1 MVAPEAMDDDVSA
14 SNPEGLVDVFRYRGE
29 KTELPEEAVIPFE
42 FGQAASLSSS
52 DLHRF
57 RTHNTS
63 IARAMAGRLSL
74 FVRAEFSMEL
84 EEVSTMTF
92 QKYTDNAPTPCH
104 LVLFKID
111 PLQGIGV
118 LDFAPSLALVLTD
131 RMLGGLG
138 AMIDPDRPL
147 REVEHSLIDQAS
159 RILLQE
165 WVENWKT
172 RETLTTRLLG
182 IENNPKFLT
191 ICDPDEEVKVLKYT
205 ATMGDVFDRVQLVLP
220 VKMSEPLIQQLTAD
234 TDVKKKDA
242 ASKQSLMPTWNTA
255 YNEVEMRVSAVWD
268 DVEILSKDLLGFKVG
283 DFLPLNSDSFDKVEV
298 RLADRPKFVGRLGSA
313 GKKSAVEITK
323 YIGK

>member
-1 MVAPEAMDDDVSA
+1 MVAPEAMDDISET
-14 SNPEGLVDVFRYRGE
+14 SPEGLVDVFSYRGE
-29 KTELPEEAVIPFE
+29 KVGLPEEAIIPFV

-57 RTHNTS
+57 RTHNMS
-63 IARAMAGRLSL
+63 AARAMAGRLSL
-74 FVRAEFSMEL
+74 FVRAEFSLEL

-131 RMLGGLG
+131 RMLGGVG

-147 REVEHSLIDQAS
+147 REVEHSLVDQVS

-172 RETLTTRLLG
+172 REALVPRLLG
-182 IENNPKFLT
+182 NENNPKFLT

-220 VKMSEPLIQQLTAD
+220 VKMSDPLIQQLTAD

-242 ASKQSLMPTWNTA
+242 ASKKNIMPAWNSA
-255 YNEVEMRVSAVWD
+255 YNDVKLHVSAVWD
-268 DVEILSKDLLGFKVG
+268 DVEMLSRDLLNFKVG
-283 DFLPLNSDSFDKVEV
+283 DFLPLNSDSFDKVQV
-298 RLADRPKFVGRLGSA
+298 RLADYPKFVGRLGSA

>member
-1 MVAPEAMDDDVSA
+1 MVAPETMDDA
-14 SNPEGLVDVFRYRGE
+14 SETGPEGLVDVFRYRGE
-29 KTELPEEAVIPFE
+29 KIGLPEEAIIPYT

-57 RTHNTS
+57 RTHNAAV
-63 IARAMAGRLSL
+63 ARAMAARLSL

-104 LVLFKID
+104 LVLFKVE

-118 LDFAPSLALVLTD
+118 LDFAPSLGLVLTD
-131 RMLGGLG
+131 RMLGGVG
-138 AMIDPDRPL
+138 AMVDPDRPL
-147 REVEHSLIDQAS
+147 REVEQSLIDQAS

-172 RETLTTRLLG
+172 RELLLPRLLG
-182 IENNPKFLT
+182 FENNPKFLT

-242 ASKQSLMPTWNTA
+242 ASKKSLMPTWNTA
-255 YNEVEMRVSAVWD
+255 YDGVKLHVSAVWD
-268 DVEILSKDLLGFKVG
+268 DVEMLSRDLLNFKVG
-283 DFLPLNSDSFDKVEV
+283 DFLPLKSDSFDRVEV
-298 RLADRPKFVGRLGSA
+298 RLADRPKFIGRLGSA
-313 GKKSAVEITK
+313 AKRSAVEITK

>member
-1 MVAPEAMDDDVSA
+1 MVAPEATDDFQETSL
-14 SNPEGLVDVFRYRGE
+14 EGLVDVFRYRGE
-29 KTELPEEAVIPFE
+29 KIGLPEEAIMPYA

-57 RTHNTS
+57 RTHNAAV
-63 IARAMAGRLSL
+63 ARAMAARLSL

-104 LVLFKID
+104 LVLFKVE

-118 LDFAPSLALVLTD
+118 LDFAPSLGLVLTD
-131 RMLGGLG
+131 RMLGGIG
-138 AMIDPDRPL
+138 AMVDPDRPL

-165 WVENWKT
+165 WAENWKT
-172 RETLTTRLLG
+172 RELLVPRLLG
-182 IENNPKFLT
+182 SENNPKYLT

-242 ASKQSLMPTWNTA
+242 ASKKSLMPTWNTA
-255 YNEVEMRVSAVWD
+255 YDGVKLHVSAVWD
-268 DVEILSKDLLGFKVG
+268 DVEMLSRDLLNFKVG
-283 DFLPLNSDSFDKVEV
+283 DFLPLKSDSFDRVEV
-298 RLADRPKFVGRLGSA
+298 RLADRPKFIGRLGSA
-313 GKKSAVEITK
+313 AKRSAVEITK
-323 YIGK
+323 HIGK

>member
-1 MVAPEAMDDDVSA
+1 MVAPEAMDDISET
-14 SNPEGLVDVFRYRGE
+14 SPEGLVDVFSYRGE
-29 KTELPEEAVIPFE
+29 KVGLPEEAIIPFV

-57 RTHNTS
+57 RTHNMS
-63 IARAMAGRLSL
+63 AARAMAGRLSL
-74 FVRAEFSMEL
+74 FVRAEFSLEL

-131 RMLGGLG
+131 RMLGGVG

-147 REVEHSLIDQAS
+147 REVEHSLVDQVS

-172 RETLTTRLLG
+172 RETLIPRLLG
-182 IENNPKFLT
+182 NENNPQFLT

-220 VKMSEPLIQQLTAD
+220 VKMSDPLIQQLTAD

-242 ASKQSLMPTWNTA
+242 ASKKNIMPTWNSA
-255 YNEVEMRVSAVWD
+255 YNDVKLHVSAVWD
-268 DVEILSKDLLGFKVG
+268 DVEMLSRDLLNFKVG
-283 DFLPLNSDSFDKVEV
+283 DFLPLNSFFMNSLF
-298 RLADRPKFVGRLGSA
+298 PQSNM
-313 GKKSAVEITK
+313 SNP
-323 YIGK
+323 

>member
-1 MVAPEAMDDDVSA
+1 MVASETMDDVSET
-14 SNPEGLVDVFRYRGE
+14 SPEGLVDVFRYRGE
-29 KTELPEEAVIPFE
+29 KIGLPEEAVIPYT

-57 RTHNTS
+57 RTHNAAV
-63 IARAMAGRLSL
+63 ARAMAARLSQ

-92 QKYTDNAPTPCH
+92 QKYTDSAPTPCH
-104 LVLFKID
+104 LVLFKVE

-118 LDFAPSLALVLTD
+118 LDFAPSLGLVLTD
-131 RMLGGLG
+131 RMLGGIG
-138 AMIDPDRPL
+138 AMVDPDRPL
-147 REVEHSLIDQAS
+147 REVEHSLIDQAA

-165 WVENWKT
+165 WAENWKT
-172 RETLTTRLLG
+172 RELLVPRLLG
-182 IENNPKFLT
+182 FENNPKFLT

-242 ASKQSLMPTWNTA
+242 ASKKSLMPTWNTA
-255 YNEVEMRVSAVWD
+255 YDGVKLHVSAVWD
-268 DVEILSKDLLGFKVG
+268 DVEMLSRDLLNFKVG
-283 DFLPLNSDSFDKVEV
+283 DFLPLKSDSFDRVEV
-298 RLADRPKFVGRLGSA
+298 RLADRPKFIGRLGSA
-313 GKKSAVEITK
+313 AKKSAVEITK
-323 YIGK
+323 HIGK

>member
-1 MVAPEAMDDDVSA
+1 MVAPEATDDFQETSL
-14 SNPEGLVDVFRYRGE
+14 EGLVDVFRYRGE
-29 KTELPEEAVIPFE
+29 KIGLPEEAIMPYA

-57 RTHNTS
+57 RTHNAAV
-63 IARAMAGRLSL
+63 ARAMAARLSL

-104 LVLFKID
+104 LVLFKVE

-118 LDFAPSLALVLTD
+118 LDFAPSLGLVLTD
-131 RMLGGLG
+131 RMLGGVG
-138 AMIDPDRPL
+138 AMVDPDRPL

-165 WVENWKT
+165 WAENWKT
-172 RETLTTRLLG
+172 RELLVPRLLG
-182 IENNPKFLT
+182 SENNPKYLT

-242 ASKQSLMPTWNTA
+242 ASKKSLMPTWNTA
-255 YNEVEMRVSAVWD
+255 YDGVKLHVSAVWD
-268 DVEILSKDLLGFKVG
+268 DVEMLSRDLLNFKVG
-283 DFLPLNSDSFDKVEV
+283 DFLPLKSDSFDRVEV
-298 RLADRPKFVGRLGSA
+298 RLADRPKFIGRLGSA
-313 GKKSAVEITK
+313 AKRSAVEITK
-323 YIGK
+323 HIGK

>member
-1 MVAPEAMDDDVSA
+1 MVAPEAMDDISET
-14 SNPEGLVDVFRYRGE
+14 SPEGLVDVFSYRGE
-29 KTELPEEAVIPFE
+29 KVGLPEEAIIPFV

-57 RTHNTS
+57 RTHNMS
-63 IARAMAGRLSL
+63 AARAMAGRLSL
-74 FVRAEFSMEL
+74 FVRAEFSLEL

-131 RMLGGLG
+131 RMLGGVG

-147 REVEHSLIDQAS
+147 REVEHSLVDQVS

-172 RETLTTRLLG
+172 RETLIPRLLG
-182 IENNPKFLT
+182 NENNPKFLT

-220 VKMSEPLIQQLTAD
+220 VKMSDPLIQQLTAD

-242 ASKQSLMPTWNTA
+242 ASKKNIMPTWNSA
-255 YNEVEMRVSAVWD
+255 YNEVKLHVSAVWD
-268 DVEILSKDLLGFKVG
+268 DVEMLSRDLLNFKVG
-283 DFLPLNSDSFDKVEV
+283 DFLPLNSDSFDKVQV
-298 RLADRPKFVGRLGSA
+298 RLADYPKFVGRLGSA

>member
-1 MVAPEAMDDDVSA
+1 MVAPDTMDDISGTD
-14 SNPEGLVDVFRYRGE
+14 PEGLVDVFRYRGE
-29 KTELPEEAVIPFE
+29 KTSLPEEAVMPFT

-57 RTHNTS
+57 RTHNTA
-63 IARAMAGRLSL
+63 IARAMAARLSL

-104 LVLFKID
+104 LVLFKVE

-118 LDFAPSLALVLTD
+118 LDFAPSLGLVLTD
-131 RMLGGLG
+131 RMLGGIG
-138 AMIDPDRPL
+138 AMVDPDRPL
-147 REVEHSLIDQAS
+147 REVEHALIDQAA

-172 RETLTTRLLG
+172 RERLIPRLLG
-182 IENNPKFLT
+182 FENNPKFLT

-205 ATMGDVFDRVQLVLP
+205 ATMGDVFDRLQLVLP

-242 ASKQSLMPTWNTA
+242 ASKESRRPKWNTA
-255 YNEVEMRVSAVWD
+255 YDGVKLRVSAVWD
-268 DVEILSKDLLGFKVG
+268 DVEMLSKDLLDFKVG
-283 DFLPLNSDSFDKVEV
+283 DLLPLKSDSFDKVEV
-298 RLADRPKFVGRLGSA
+298 RLADRPKFMGRLGSVA
-313 GKKSAVEITK
+313 KKSAVEITK

>member
-1 MVAPEAMDDDVSA
+1 MVSSETMDDVLETS
-14 SNPEGLVDVFRYRGE
+14 PEGLVDVFRYRGE
-29 KTELPEEAVIPFE
+29 KIGLPEEAIIPYT

-57 RTHNTS
+57 RTHNAAV
-63 IARAMAGRLSL
+63 ARAMAARLSL

-104 LVLFKID
+104 LVLFKVE

-118 LDFAPSLALVLTD
+118 LDFAPSLGLVLTD
-131 RMLGGLG
+131 RMLGGVG
-138 AMIDPDRPL
+138 AMVDPDRQL

-165 WVENWKT
+165 WAENWKT
-172 RETLTTRLLG
+172 RESLVPRLLG
-182 IENNPKFLT
+182 SENDPKYLT

-242 ASKQSLMPTWNTA
+242 ANKKSLMPTWNTS
-255 YNEVEMRVSAVWD
+255 YDGVKLHVSAVWD
-268 DVEILSKDLLGFKVG
+268 DVQMLSRDLLNFKVG
-283 DFLPLNSDSFDKVEV
+283 DFLPLKPDSFERVEV
-298 RLADRPKFVGRLGSA
+298 RLADRPKFIGRLGSA
-313 GKKSAVEITK
+313 AKRSAVEITK

>member
-1 MVAPEAMDDDVSA
+1 MVAPEAMDDISET
-14 SNPEGLVDVFRYRGE
+14 SPEGLVDVFRYRGE
-29 KTELPEEAVIPFE
+29 KVGLPEEAIIPFV

-57 RTHNTS
+57 RTHNMS
-63 IARAMAGRLSL
+63 AARAMAGRLSL
-74 FVRAEFSMEL
+74 FVRAEFSLEL

-131 RMLGGLG
+131 RMLGGVG

-147 REVEHSLIDQAS
+147 REVEHSLVDQVS

-172 RETLTTRLLG
+172 RETLIPRLLG
-182 IENNPKFLT
+182 NENNPKFLT

-220 VKMSEPLIQQLTAD
+220 VKMSDPLIQQLTAD

-242 ASKQSLMPTWNTA
+242 ASKKSIMPTWNSA
-255 YNEVEMRVSAVWD
+255 YNEVKLHVSAVWD
-268 DVEILSKDLLGFKVG
+268 DVEMLSRDLLNFKVG
-283 DFLPLNSDSFDKVEV
+283 DFLPLNSDSFDKVQV
-298 RLADRPKFVGRLGSA
+298 RLADYPKFVGRLGSA

>member
-1 MVAPEAMDDDVSA
+1 MVAPDAMDDVSA
-14 SNPEGLVDVFRYRGE
+14 TNPEGLVDVFRYRGE
-29 KTELPEEAVIPFE
+29 KTGLPEEAIIPFE

-57 RTHNTS
+57 RTHNMS

-118 LDFAPSLALVLTD
+118 LDFAPSLGLVLTD

-147 REVEHSLIDQAS
+147 REVEHSVIDQAS

-172 RETLTTRLLG
+172 TSG
-182 IENNPKFLT
+182 
-191 ICDPDEEVKVLKYT
+191 
-205 ATMGDVFDRVQLVLP
+205 
-220 VKMSEPLIQQLTAD
+220 LISQ
-234 TDVKKKDA
+234 
-242 ASKQSLMPTWNTA
+242 M
-255 YNEVEMRVSAVWD
+255 
-268 DVEILSKDLLGFKVG
+268 
-283 DFLPLNSDSFDKVEV
+283 
-298 RLADRPKFVGRLGSA
+298 
-313 GKKSAVEITK
+313 
-323 YIGK
+323 

>member
-1 MVAPEAMDDDVSA
+1 MDDA
-14 SNPEGLVDVFRYRGE
+14 SETGPEGLVDVFRYRGE
-29 KTELPEEAVIPFE
+29 KIGLPEEAIIPYT

-57 RTHNTS
+57 RTHNAAV
-63 IARAMAGRLSL
+63 ARAMAARLSL

-104 LVLFKID
+104 LVLFKVE

-118 LDFAPSLALVLTD
+118 LDFAPSLGLVLTD
-131 RMLGGLG
+131 RMLGGVG
-138 AMIDPDRPL
+138 AMVDPDRPL
-147 REVEHSLIDQAS
+147 REVEQSLIDQAS

-172 RETLTTRLLG
+172 RELLLPRLLG
-182 IENNPKFLT
+182 FENNPKFLT

-242 ASKQSLMPTWNTA
+242 ASKKSLMPTWNTA
-255 YNEVEMRVSAVWD
+255 YDGVKLHVSAVWD
-268 DVEILSKDLLGFKVG
+268 DVEMLSRDLLNFKVG
-283 DFLPLNSDSFDKVEV
+283 DFLPLKSDSFDRVEV
-298 RLADRPKFVGRLGSA
+298 RLADRPKFIGRLGSA
-313 GKKSAVEITK
+313 AKRSAVEITK

>member
-1 MVAPEAMDDDVSA
+1 MVAPEAMDDISET
-14 SNPEGLVDVFRYRGE
+14 SPEGLVDVFRYRGE
-29 KTELPEEAVIPFE
+29 KVGLPEEAITPFV

-57 RTHNTS
+57 RTHNMS
-63 IARAMAGRLSL
+63 AARAMAGRLSL
-74 FVRAEFSMEL
+74 FVRAEFSLEL

-131 RMLGGLG
+131 RMLGGVG

-147 REVEHSLIDQAS
+147 REVEHSLVDQVS

-172 RETLTTRLLG
+172 REALVPRLLG
-182 IENNPKFLT
+182 NENNPKFLT

-220 VKMSEPLIQQLTAD
+220 VKMSDPLIQQLTAD

-242 ASKQSLMPTWNTA
+242 ASKKNIMPTWNSA
-255 YNEVEMRVSAVWD
+255 YNEVKLHVSAVWD
-268 DVEILSKDLLGFKVG
+268 DVEMLSRDLLNFKVG
-283 DFLPLNSDSFDKVEV
+283 DFLPLNSDSFDNVQV
-298 RLADRPKFVGRLGSA
+298 RLAEHPKFVGRLGSA

>member
-1 MVAPEAMDDDVSA
+1 MVAPEAMDDISET
-14 SNPEGLVDVFRYRGE
+14 SPEGLVDVFSYRGE
-29 KTELPEEAVIPFE
+29 KVGLPEEAIIPFV

-57 RTHNTS
+57 RTHNMS
-63 IARAMAGRLSL
+63 AARAMAGRLSL
-74 FVRAEFSMEL
+74 FVRAEFSLEL

-131 RMLGGLG
+131 RMLGGVG

-147 REVEHSLIDQAS
+147 REVEHSLVDQVS

-172 RETLTTRLLG
+172 REALVPRLLG
-182 IENNPKFLT
+182 NENNPKFLT

-220 VKMSEPLIQQLTAD
+220 VKMSDPLIQQLTAD

-242 ASKQSLMPTWNTA
+242 ASKKNIMPTWNSA
-255 YNEVEMRVSAVWD
+255 YNEVKMRVSAIWD
-268 DVEILSKDLLGFKVG
+268 DVEVLSKDLLNFKVG
-283 DFLPLNSDSFDKVEV
+283 DFLPLNSDSSIPPTTFEY
-298 RLADRPKFVGRLGSA
+298 
-313 GKKSAVEITK
+313 SAVPSAP
-323 YIGK
+323 YLGKTIYSN

>member
-1 MVAPEAMDDDVSA
+1 MVAPEAMDNISET
-14 SNPEGLVDVFRYRGE
+14 SPEGLVDVFSYRGE
-29 KTELPEEAVIPFE
+29 KVGLPEEAIIPFV

-57 RTHNTS
+57 RTHNMS
-63 IARAMAGRLSL
+63 AARAMAGRLSL
-74 FVRAEFSMEL
+74 FVRAEFSLEL

-131 RMLGGLG
+131 RMLGGVG

-147 REVEHSLIDQAS
+147 REVEHSLVDQVS

-172 RETLTTRLLG
+172 RETLIPRLLG
-182 IENNPKFLT
+182 NENNPKFLT

-220 VKMSEPLIQQLTAD
+220 VKMSDPLIQQLTAD

-242 ASKQSLMPTWNTA
+242 ASKKNIMPTWNSA
-255 YNEVEMRVSAVWD
+255 YNEVKLHVSAVWD
-268 DVEILSKDLLGFKVG
+268 DVEMLSRDLLNFKVG
-283 DFLPLNSDSFDKVEV
+283 DFLPLNSDSFDKVQV
-298 RLADRPKFVGRLGSA
+298 RLADYPKFVGRLGSA

>member
-1 MVAPEAMDDDVSA
+1 MVAPEAMDDISET
-14 SNPEGLVDVFRYRGE
+14 SPEGLVDVFSYRGE
-29 KTELPEEAVIPFE
+29 KVGLPEEAIIPFV

-57 RTHNTS
+57 RTHNMS
-63 IARAMAGRLSL
+63 AARAMAGRLSL
-74 FVRAEFSMEL
+74 FVRAEFSLEL

-131 RMLGGLG
+131 RMLGGVG

-147 REVEHSLIDQAS
+147 REVEHSLVEQVS

-172 RETLTTRLLG
+172 RETLIPRLLG
-182 IENNPKFLT
+182 NENNPKFLT

-220 VKMSEPLIQQLTAD
+220 VKMSDPLIQQLTAD

-242 ASKQSLMPTWNTA
+242 ASKKNIMPTWNSA
-255 YNEVEMRVSAVWD
+255 YNDVKLHVSAVWD
-268 DVEILSKDLLGFKVG
+268 DVEMLSRDLLNFKVG
-283 DFLPLNSDSFDKVEV
+283 DFLPLNSDSFDKVQV
-298 RLADRPKFVGRLGSA
+298 RLADYPKFVGRLGSA

>member
-1 MVAPEAMDDDVSA
+1 MVSSETMDDVLEA
-14 SNPEGLVDVFRYRGE
+14 SPEGLVDVYRYRGE
-29 KTELPEEAVIPFE
+29 KIGLPEEAIIPYS

-63 IARAMAGRLSL
+63 VARAMAARLSL

-104 LVLFKID
+104 LVLFKVE

-118 LDFAPSLALVLTD
+118 LDFAPSLGLVLTD
-131 RMLGGLG
+131 RMLGGVG
-138 AMIDPDRPL
+138 AMVDPDRPL

-165 WVENWKT
+165 WAENWKT
-172 RETLTTRLLG
+172 RESLVPRLLG
-182 IENNPKFLT
+182 FENNPKYLT
-191 ICDPDEEVKVLKYT
+191 ICDPDEEVKVLKYA

-242 ASKQSLMPTWNTA
+242 ANKKSLMPTWNTS
-255 YNEVEMRVSAVWD
+255 YDGVKLHVSAVWD
-268 DVEILSKDLLGFKVG
+268 DVEMLSRDLLNFKVG
-283 DFLPLNSDSFDKVEV
+283 DFLPLKPDSFDRVEV
-298 RLADRPKFVGRLGSA
+298 RLADRPKFIGRLGSA
-313 GKKSAVEITK
+313 AKRSAVEITK

>member
-1 MVAPEAMDDDVSA
+1 MVAPEAMDDISET
-14 SNPEGLVDVFRYRGE
+14 SPEGLVDVFSYRGE
-29 KTELPEEAVIPFE
+29 KVGLPEEAIIPFV

-57 RTHNTS
+57 RTHNMS
-63 IARAMAGRLSL
+63 AARAMAGRLSL
-74 FVRAEFSMEL
+74 FVRAEFSLEL

-131 RMLGGLG
+131 RMLGGVG

-147 REVEHSLIDQAS
+147 REVEHSLVDQVS

-172 RETLTTRLLG
+172 REALVPRLLG
-182 IENNPKFLT
+182 NENNPKFLT

-220 VKMSEPLIQQLTAD
+220 VKMSDPLIQQLTAD

-242 ASKQSLMPTWNTA
+242 ASKKNIMPTWNSA
-255 YNEVEMRVSAVWD
+255 YNDVKLHVSAVWD
-268 DVEILSKDLLGFKVG
+268 DVEMLSRDLLNFKVG
-283 DFLPLNSDSFDKVEV
+283 DFLPLNSDSFDKVQV
-298 RLADRPKFVGRLGSA
+298 RLADYPKFVGRLGSA

>member
-1 MVAPEAMDDDVSA
+1 MVAHGTMDDETGIGPDGV
-14 SNPEGLVDVFRYRGE
+14 VDVFRYRGE
-29 KTELPEEAVIPFE
+29 KTGLPEEAIIPFK

-63 IARAMAGRLSL
+63 IARAMAARLSL

-84 EEVSTMTF
+84 EEVTTMTF

-104 LVLFKID
+104 LVLFKVD
-111 PLQGIGV
+111 PLQGIGIM
-118 LDFAPSLALVLTD
+118 DFAPSLGLVLTD
-131 RMLGGLG
+131 RMLGGIG

-159 RILLQE
+159 SILLQE
-165 WVENWKT
+165 WAENWKT
-172 RETLTTRLLG
+172 RESLMPRLLG
-182 IENNPKFLT
+182 FESNPKFLT
-191 ICDPDEEVKVLKYT
+191 TCDPDEEVKVLKYT

-242 ASKQSLMPTWNTA
+242 ASAESLTPEWNDA
-255 YNEVEMRVSAVWD
+255 YNGVKLNVSALWNDVEMASR
-268 DVEILSKDLLGFKVG
+268 DLLNFKVG
-283 DFLPLNSDSFDKVEV
+283 DFLPLDSDSFDKVEV

-313 GKKSAVEITK
+313 GKKTAIEITK
-323 YIGK
+323 YIGR

>member
-1 MVAPEAMDDDVSA
+1 MVAPEAMDDISET
-14 SNPEGLVDVFRYRGE
+14 SPEGLVDVFSYRGE
-29 KTELPEEAVIPFE
+29 KVGLPEEAIIPFV

-57 RTHNTS
+57 RTHNMS
-63 IARAMAGRLSL
+63 AARAMAGRLSL
-74 FVRAEFSMEL
+74 FVRAEFSLEL

-131 RMLGGLG
+131 RMLGGVG

-147 REVEHSLIDQAS
+147 REVEHSLVDQVS

-172 RETLTTRLLG
+172 REALVPRLLG
-182 IENNPKFLT
+182 NENNPKFLT

-220 VKMSEPLIQQLTAD
+220 VKMSDPLIQQLTAD

-242 ASKQSLMPTWNTA
+242 ASKKNIMPTWNSA
-255 YNEVEMRVSAVWD
+255 YNDVKLHVSAVWD
-268 DVEILSKDLLGFKVG
+268 DVEMLSRDLLNFKVG
-283 DFLPLNSDSFDKVEV
+283 DFLPLNSDSFDNVQV
-298 RLADRPKFVGRLGSA
+298 RLADHPKLSGDWGVRGRNPL
-313 GKKSAVEITK
+313 
-323 YIGK
+323 

>member
-1 MVAPEAMDDDVSA
+1 MVAPEATDDFQETS
-14 SNPEGLVDVFRYRGE
+14 PEGLVDVFRYRGE
-29 KTELPEEAVIPFE
+29 KIGLPEEAIMPYA

-57 RTHNTS
+57 RTHNAAV
-63 IARAMAGRLSL
+63 ARAMAARLSL

-104 LVLFKID
+104 LVLFKVE

-118 LDFAPSLALVLTD
+118 LDFAPSLGLVLTD
-131 RMLGGLG
+131 RMLGGIG
-138 AMIDPDRPL
+138 AMVDPDRPL

-165 WVENWKT
+165 WAENWKT
-172 RETLTTRLLG
+172 RELLVTRLLG
-182 IENNPKFLT
+182 SENNPKYLT

-242 ASKQSLMPTWNTA
+242 ASKKSLMPTWNTA
-255 YNEVEMRVSAVWD
+255 YDGVKLHVSAVWD
-268 DVEILSKDLLGFKVG
+268 DVEMLSRDLLNFKVG
-283 DFLPLNSDSFDKVEV
+283 DFLPLKSDSFDRVEV
-298 RLADRPKFVGRLGSA
+298 RLADRPKFIGRLGSA
-313 GKKSAVEITK
+313 AKRSAVEITK
-323 YIGK
+323 HIGK